1 MFEKVQ
7 IWPTFVCTMV
17 DRNAIGSESVDRSFF
32 ISQPQVGGPDFSMDD
47 YLLNG
52 EYISRHELVPAVFRV
67 NLQANVVDA
76 SGFYFW

>member
-7 IWPTFVCTMV
+7 IWPTFVCAMV
-17 DRNAIGSESVDRSFF
+17 DRNAIASESVDRSFF
-32 ISQPQVGGPDFSMDD
+32 ISQPQVGDPDFSMDD

-52 EYISRHELVPAVFRV
+52 EYISRHELVPDVFRV

-76 SGFYFW
+76 SVFFW